1 MILRRM
7 LQDVARGRMGMKKI
21 ILLVMILSGMV
32 AMAGADAAQS
42 APVAGMIKSG
52 LFKNEAA
59 IASASLELSPEER
72 TQLYAKYKKD
82 PNLQFVF
89 NLVLGFGSGSFIGGD
104 VVGGAI
110 ALGGDIVGIAAF
122 FLALDS
128 NSKPLGILAAV
139 TLGGIRIFELIRPYT
154 WSARYNATLRRALQV
169 QTGLYLRP
177 SPDMGMAALD
187 IGYSLA
193 LH

>member
-1 MILRRM
+1 EI
-7 LQDVARGRMGMKKI
+7 GRVGMKKM
-21 ILLVMILSGMV
+21 ILLVVILSGMV
-32 AMAGADAAQS
+32 AMAWANAAQAAS
-42 APVAGMIKSG
+42 VAGMLKGG
-52 LFKNEAA
+52 LFKNEPA
-59 IASASLELSPEER
+59 ITSASLELSPEER

-82 PNLQFVF
+82 PNLQFAF
-89 NLVLGFGSGSFIGGD
+89 NLLLGFGAGSFIGGD
-104 VVGGAI
+104 VIGGAI
-110 ALGGDIVGIAAF
+110 AFGGDIVGIAAF

-128 NSKPLGILAAV
+128 GSKPLGILSAV

-177 SPDMGMAALD
+177 APDMGRAALD